1 VTTPEGFEVFTTITH
16 EYLASLP
23 FDLSFQNL
31 EHELADP
38 AREYGPPGGAAF
50 IAHLDDEAVGC
61 VAVREFEP
69 GIAELKR
76 MYVRPAARGHG
87 LGAALAAAAVAEA
100 RAIGYQSI
108 RLDTVAAMT
117 VAARIYRSLGF
128 REIERYRENPLE
140 TARFYELHFEHERH
154 EAPRTDPDG
163 GNS

>member
-1 VTTPEGFEVFTTITH
+1 MFTAITR

-23 FDLSFQNL
+23 FDLSFQNV
-31 EHELADP
+31 ERELADP
-38 AREYGPPGGAAF
+38 ARDYGPPGGAAF
-50 IAHLDDEAVGC
+50 VARLGDEAVGC
-61 VAVREFEP
+61 VAVREFQP
-69 GIAELKR
+69 GVAELKR

-87 LGAALAAAAVAEA
+87 LGADLAAAAVAEA

-140 TARFYELHFEHERH
+140 TARFYELSFEHERR
-154 EAPRTDPDG
+154 EAARTDPDG
-163 GNS
+163 GPS